1 MLVMNNCNYEFSFVI
16 IVHYVETEQI
26 ELKVK
31 SASNWSK
38 GYEVVTLYLLVE
50 WKIEH

>member
-1 MLVMNNCNYEFSFVI
+1 MLFMNNCNCEFSFVI

-31 SASNWSK
+31 SASKDYDVIFSFQCYFIFAS
-38 GYEVVTLYLLVE
+38 GLE
-50 WKIEH
+50 